1 MIRIYRVVGAASPIN
16 WEIGQFADEKH
27 ALAEYNAEVRSFRSD
42 GTDDSRPEL
51 EFAERGREVE
61 FFLTEEEVTHT
72 QTRRD
77 EAMETGR
84 WGLVRTPAAG
94 RSGTRTAGP

>member
-1 MIRIYRVVGAASPIN
+1 MLRVYRIVGVGTAYKVD
-16 WEIGQFADEKH
+16 WEIGPFPDEEH
-27 ALAEYNAEVRSFRSD
+27 ALAEYNSEVRGFRSHAIDD
-42 GTDDSRPEL
+42 GGRPEL
-51 EFAERGREVE
+51 VFAERGQEVE

-84 WGLVRTPAAG
+84 WGLVRKS
-94 RSGTRTAGP
+94 R

>member
-1 MIRIYRVVGAASPIN
+1 MIRIYRVVGAASPID
-16 WEIGQFADEKH
+16 WEIGQFADERH
-27 ALAEYNAEVRSFRSD
+27 ALDEYNAEVRSFRSD

-51 EFAERGREVE
+51 EFAERGSEVE

-72 QTRRD
+72 STRRD

-84 WGLVRTPAAG
+84 WGLVRKAG
-94 RSGTRTAGP
+94 VRPTNR